1 MCVPTCAITP
11 SPLCNIMCG
20 THWITTHSLQP
31 SVVRS
36 TCVGYVC
43 TYLSISL
50 VVRRSGA
57 LHGYIPLV
65 YRV

>member
-1 MCVPTCAITP
+1 
-11 SPLCNIMCG
+11 MCG

-57 LHGYIPLV
+57 LVGYMLGL
-65 YRV
+65 YRVYQWRILLFVN